1 MKRIKR
7 VISNNVYMLK
17 LLCWAAPKKL
27 WLNLLMTVWGCIL
40 KVISTVVFMRTLVNE
55 IEAGNSFG
63 DIVLFVL
70 FMFVFQ
76 FVTQYSIS
84 IYDSFYLPSVN
95 MDIRKKLQTMFYRK
109 VATIDLSCIENP
121 EFFEGYIK
129 ANRYLWNKMDEV
141 LNITCSIVSVSFMMI
156 SMSAV
161 LITINPLLA
170 IIAFVPFLYSLFF
183 SGKINKKNYEYN
195 LEDQKI
201 THKTDYVHRTFYSG
215 DYSKE
220 MRSSKISGIMFD
232 KYGELMKTIRRLSIK
247 RLPFYAATDLG
258 SNFVN
263 DYVVNKGTY
272 LFAGILTVLQ
282 KITLGDFFVAAS
294 AIMSLSQSLSA
305 AVGLVHGY
313 SNTSLYIEDI
323 RTFLEYEPSVKLNPH
338 GIRATDKNKHI
349 EVKNVS
355 FKYDSMETD
364 CLKNI
369 SFEIKPNEKIAIVGH
384 NGAGK
389 TTLVK
394 LLMHLYEIDRGEIL
408 LDGKNIRDYELGSYR
423 MNFGTVFQDY
433 QVLSISAIENVL
445 MKDNITQAERETAIA
460 AMKEVGIYDRI
471 AREPRGVDTVL
482 SKEFD
487 EDGTVLSG
495 GEYQKI
501 AIARIFAKQCGVVIL
516 DEPSSALD
524 PIAEHDLYSNMMK
537 ACKDKTVI
545 FISHR
550 LSSAVNADRII
561 LLENGEIIE
570 IGTHKELM
578 MKNGKYATMFK
589 RQAEN
594 YAEEVAK

>member
-1 MKRIKR
+1 MKKFKR

-40 KVISTVVFMRTLVNE
+40 QIISTVVFMRTLVNE
-55 IEAGNSFG
+55 IEAGKSFG
-63 DIVLFVL
+63 NIVLFVL
-70 FMFVFQ
+70 FMFAFQ
-76 FVTQYSIS
+76 FVTQYSIN

-95 MDIRKKLQTMFYRK
+95 MDIKKRLQSMFYRK
-109 VATIDLSCIENP
+109 VATIDLACIENP

-141 LNITCSIVSVSFMMI
+141 LNITCSIVTVTVMMV

-161 LITINPLLA
+161 LITIHPLLVVL
-170 IIAFVPFLYSLFF
+170 AFVPFFYSLFF
-183 SGKINKKNYEYN
+183 SGKINKKNHEYD

-201 THKTDYVHRTFYSG
+201 THETDYVHRTFYSS

-232 KYGELMKTIRRLSIK
+232 KYGELMKKIRGLSVK

-258 SNFVN
+258 STFANGHAVR
-263 DYVVNKGTY
+263 YGTD
-272 LFAGILTVLQ
+272 LLAGILTVMK
-282 KITLGDFFVAAS
+282 KITLGDFFVAS
-294 AIMSLSQSLSA
+294 TAIISLSHALSST
-305 AVGLVHGY
+305 VGLVHGY
-313 SNTSLYIEDI
+313 ANTSRYIEDI
-323 RTFLEYEPSVKLNPH
+323 RAFLEYEPTVKLNPD
-338 GIRATDKNKHI
+338 GIKATAANKHI
-349 EVKNVS
+349 ELKNVS

-408 LDGKNIRDYELGSYR
+408 LDGENIRNYELESYR

-445 MKDNITQAERETAIA
+445 MKDNITEEERIA
-460 AMKEVGIYDRI
+460 AINAMNEVGIYDRI
-471 AREPRGVDTVL
+471 AREPNGADTVL

-501 AIARIFAKQCGVVIL
+501 AIARIFAKPCGIVIL

-537 ACKDKTVI
+537 ACKDRTVI

-561 LLENGEIIE
+561 LLDHGEIIE
-570 IGTHKELM
+570 TGSHSELM
-578 MKNGKYATMFK
+578 EKNGKYAAMFR

-594 YAEEVAK
+594 YAEEVAR